1 MALKRSLA
9 GARFHIPQPD
19 RVVIAAGRNKLAIGR
34 EGHGIDGSAGTST
47 KKLVLTLPAL
57 LVQRLLPVPVTG
69 RHGHYLDRGG
79 LTGSEGS
86 HPWP

>member
-1 MALKRSLA
+1 MALKRLLA

-57 LVQRLLPVPVTG
+57 LVQRLLPVTC
-69 RHGHYLDRGG
+69 DRSSRSLLG
-79 LTGSEGS
+79 
-86 HPWP
+86 PWRAYWI